1 MITKNIKERVKEHF
15 LKNPSSKLR
24 VRQIE
29 RELKLPLPSVIRYC
43 KELEKEGI
51 LKKTEISETVFYSAD
66 RTSKKFILEKRIF
79 NIKEISDSGLIEY
92 LVSEYS
98 NPVIVIFG
106 SYSKGE
112 DTEESDIDIYIET
125 PSKKEIKIDKFEK
138 ILRKEIQIFKQS
150 NLVQIEN
157 KHLRNSIIN
166 GFCLNNSL
174 EVFK

>member
-1 MITKNIKERVKEHF
+1 M
-15 LKNPSSKLR
+15 
-24 VRQIE
+24 
-29 RELKLPLPSVIRYC
+29 
-43 KELEKEGI
+43 
-51 LKKTEISETVFYSAD
+51 
-66 RTSKKFILEKRIF
+66 
-79 NIKEISDSGLIEY
+79 IEY